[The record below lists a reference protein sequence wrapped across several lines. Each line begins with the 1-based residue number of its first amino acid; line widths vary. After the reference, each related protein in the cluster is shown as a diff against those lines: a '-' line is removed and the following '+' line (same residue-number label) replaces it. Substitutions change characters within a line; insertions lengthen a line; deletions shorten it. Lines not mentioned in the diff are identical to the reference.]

1 MWAMIRAFL
10 PIFRQRWALT
20 LIYGALVVLSIA
32 VSIGQPYFYKLA
44 IDGLVSLTGQA
55 PFTSEWSIG
64 QVIFGWFLCSYGS
77 TVFSSLKG
85 WFFWD
90 WFANPITKT
99 RLVAI
104 YDQLLKLD
112 IREFINRKSGSI
124 TKTFDESSDGFA
136 DVNNLFID
144 EILTPLL
151 SGFGMLFLGFYYSPP
166 LTLVVLGVIPI
177 QIAVSYFGYRYSQPI
192 AEKARVSWSA
202 LQGKVADV
210 IGNILITKSF
220 QKEADEIKA
229 ADELYYQGMKQQSRT
244 NRAWAMQDFFD
255 IELFST
261 FVLVAFGYY
270 LIQAGSI
277 SIGTLLMFMTIR
289 NRLLVPV
296 LMVKNNLKHI
306 QKNVLRYQEMEKII
320 SSPKQLPM
328 AKEPHIQT
336 SSSGQITFDH
346 VSFTYNEHRD
356 ALKDISLIIKP
367 GEKIALV
374 GHSGAGKSTI
384 AMLLMRFYDVTSGSI
399 SLDGIDIRQWEYN
412 NFRSHFSVVW
422 QENLLFHDTI
432 AANIAYSKQN
442 ATEQEIKEAAVL
454 AHADSFI
461 KGLKNGYQS
470 IVGERGVR
478 LSGGEK
484 QRVAIARALLKNPS
498 IVILDEATSALDSI
512 TEQEVQKGIM
522 NLISSRTAI
531 IIAHRLS
538 TIRNCD
544 RIVMLEQGQIIAV
557 GTHQELL
564 KTCPSYQEM
573 VTLQSES
580 FIGCFD

>member
-442 ATEQEIKEAAVL
+442 TTEQEIKEAAVL

-580 FIGCFD
+580 FI

>member
-580 FIGCFD
+580 FI

>member
-1 MWAMIRAFL
+1 
-10 PIFRQRWALT
+10 
-20 LIYGALVVLSIA
+20 
-32 VSIGQPYFYKLA
+32 
-44 IDGLVSLTGQA
+44 
-55 PFTSEWSIG
+55 
-64 QVIFGWFLCSYGS
+64 
-77 TVFSSLKG
+77 
-85 WFFWD
+85 
-90 WFANPITKT
+90 
-99 RLVAI
+99 
-104 YDQLLKLD
+104 
-112 IREFINRKSGSI
+112 
-124 TKTFDESSDGFA
+124 
-136 DVNNLFID
+136 
-144 EILTPLL
+144 
-151 SGFGMLFLGFYYSPP
+151 MLFLGFYYSPP

-192 AEKARVSWSA
+192 AERARVSWST

-220 QKEADEIKA
+220 QKEADEVKA

-320 SSPKQLPM
+320 RSPKQLPM
-328 AKEPHIQT
+328 AEAPHSQA

-399 SLDGIDIRQWEYN
+399 SLDDVDIRQWDYN

-442 ATEQEIKEAAVL
+442 ATEEEIKEAAAL

-461 KGLKNGYQS
+461 KELKNGYQS

-544 RIVMLEQGQIIAV
+544 RIVMLEQGQIIAI

-580 FIGCFD
+580 FI